1 MFSVSQFLSLS
12 LPLFYS
18 CCFCTYPYANHLTL
32 ISAIFLNSGN
42 NMMQKGELYLKVI
55 ITLQLLL
62 MFMLLYMQSYIFIAA
77 L

>member
-1 MFSVSQFLSLS
+1 
-12 LPLFYS
+12 
-18 CCFCTYPYANHLTL
+18 
-32 ISAIFLNSGN
+32 
-42 NMMQKGELYLKVI
+42 MMQKGELYLKVI